1 MSEKKW
7 KIDSRVPHKYRSGRR
22 GKGSEFPRRGMNEY
36 EGERLSMGKHRFS
49 KNKTM
54 SYNKSYGWASLHI
67 KYLDGLLNKYVNRPF
82 DVWLWSFIQKS
93 SLLTTKQ

>member
-7 KIDSRVPHKYRSGRR
+7 KIDSRVPHKYRGGRR

-36 EGERLSMGKHRFS
+36 EGERLSMGNHHFS
-49 KNKTM
+49 KHKTM

-67 KYLDGLLNKYVNRPF
+67 KYLDG
-82 DVWLWSFIQKS
+82 S
-93 SLLTTKQ
+93 STNTSTDRLMYGSGVLYKENSL